1 MASGHIVKS
10 ESKFLTVAHLTN
22 VVDGRSNSGT
32 ARVAQE
38 LILQLALE
46 PNIRQVFIHFQQ
58 SNEDIY
64 RLPGTRE
71 IIIPL
76 KRFPFASQFFSF
88 LLYWIPRYFSS
99 KQERFDVV
107 HWHASR
113 VFPLFFLIKSKK
125 VCLTLHDA
133 NNRIIPGI
141 NTISTSIFFW
151 NIRFSIKHVDYIFG
165 VSRDACSKLVEVA
178 KFPAHKVKCLYI
190 ASKFGSIEPN
200 KPEGFNL
207 LPGYL
212 ICVSRW
218 QNFKNVETLVE
229 AYALLLKHSH
239 DLPKL
244 VLVGKPVAG
253 YDLPLRRIEELS
265 LQNHVTIL
273 KDLTDSELSYLYRG
287 ALINIFP
294 SLHEGFGLSVLEGLK
309 CGCPSI
315 DHKHTSTSEVSG
327 DAGVHVDM
335 TSAES
340 LYGAISSI
348 LNDPSLLNRMKVLAI
363 KRSEA
368 FTWEKTVQ
376 TLIGYYTS

>member
-1 MASGHIVKS
+1 MNS
-10 ESKFLTVAHLTN
+10 EGNFLTVAHLTN

-38 LILQLALE
+38 LILQLALQ

-58 SNEDIY
+58 SDEEIY
-64 RLPGTRE
+64 RLPGTRD
-71 IIIPL
+71 IVIPL

-88 LLYWIPRYFSS
+88 LIYWIPRYFSS

-125 VCLTLHDA
+125 ICLTLHDA
-133 NNRIIPGI
+133 NNRIIPGV
-141 NTISTSIFFW
+141 NTIWTYLFYW
-151 NIRFSIKHVDYIFG
+151 NIRISIKQVDYIFG

-178 KFPAHKVKCLYI
+178 KFPTHKVKCLYM
-190 ASKFGSIEPN
+190 ASKFGSIEPI

-207 LPGYL
+207 RPGYL

-229 AYALLLKHSH
+229 AYSLLLKRSH

-253 YDLPLRRIEELS
+253 YDLPLRKIEELS

-287 ALINIFP
+287 ALVNIFP

-315 DHKHTSTSEVSG
+315 DHKYTSTSEISE

-340 LYGAISSI
+340 LCEAIS
-348 LNDPSLLNRMKVLAI
+348 LLLGNPSRVNKLKVLAM
-363 KRSEA
+363 KRAES
-368 FTWEKTVQ
+368 FTWERTVQ

>member
-1 MASGHIVKS
+1 MALGHIVNS
-10 ESKFLTVAHLTN
+10 ESNILTVAHLTN

-38 LILQLALE
+38 LILQLALQ
-46 PNIRQVFIHFQQ
+46 PNIRQVFIHFQH

-64 RLPGTRE
+64 CLPGTRE

-133 NNRIIPGI
+133 NNRIIPGV
-141 NTISTSIFFW
+141 NTIWTTIFYW
-151 NIRFSIKHVDYIFG
+151 NIRFSVKHVDYIFG
-165 VSRDACSKLVEVA
+165 ASRDACSKLIGVA
-178 KFPAHKVKCLYI
+178 KFPAHKVKCLYM
-190 ASKFGSIEPN
+190 ASKFEGVEPK
-200 KPEGFNL
+200 KPEGFDL

-229 AYALLLKHSH
+229 AYSLLLKHSLH
-239 DLPKL
+239 SPKL

-265 LQNHVTIL
+265 LQDHVTIL

-315 DHKHTSTSEVSG
+315 DHMHTSTSEVSG
-327 DAGVHVDM
+327 DAGIHVDM

-340 LYGAISSI
+340 LYEAIS
-348 LNDPSLLNRMKVLAI
+348 LLLDDPSQVSRMKDLAF
-363 KRSEA
+363 KRAES
-368 FTWEKTVQ
+368 FTWEKTVE
-376 TLIGYYTS
+376 TLINYYSS

>member
-1 MASGHIVKS
+1 MNS
-10 ESKFLTVAHLTN
+10 ESNILTVAHLTN

-32 ARVAQE
+32 ARVAKE
-38 LILQLALE
+38 LILQLALQ
-46 PNIRQVFIHFQQ
+46 PNIRQVFIHFQH
-58 SNEDIY
+58 SDDDIY

-71 IIIPL
+71 IVIPL

-88 LLYWIPRYFSS
+88 LMYWIPRYFSS
-99 KQERFDVV
+99 KQEQFDVV

-133 NNRIIPGI
+133 NNRIIPGV
-141 NTISTSIFFW
+141 NTIWTTIFYW
-151 NIRFSIKHVDYIFG
+151 NIRFSQKYIDYIFG
-165 VSRDACSKLVEVA
+165 ASRDACSKLIGVA
-178 KFPAHKVKCLYI
+178 KFPAHKVKCLYM
-190 ASKFGSIEPN
+190 ASKFEGIEPH
-200 KPEGFNL
+200 KPEGFDL

-229 AYALLLKHSH
+229 AYFLLLKHSRR
-239 DLPKL
+239 LPKL

-265 LQNHVTIL
+265 LQDHVTIL

-315 DHKHTSTSEVSG
+315 DHMHTSTSEVSG
-327 DAGVHVDM
+327 DAGIHVDM

-340 LYGAISSI
+340 LYQAISW
-348 LNDPSLLNRMKVLAI
+348 LLDDPSRLSRMKVLAF
-363 KRSEA
+363 KRAES
-368 FTWEKTVQ
+368 FTWEKSVE
-376 TLIGYYTS
+376 TLINYYLS